1 MAEQIGEIYYVVR
14 AETEG
19 LVRGEQM
26 ATRSLDR
33 LESEM
38 RETDKAAERMNTS
51 MTGLAKAIA
60 AVVAA
65 SALRDMARLVQSY
78 QEMAERVQMA
88 TSSQAEYELVQQRLL
103 ATANGTY
110 RSLAEAQELFIR
122 TNASLQA
129 LGYTTTQALDVMDS
143 LSYSFVTNATSAD
156 RAQGAISAVSKAFNT
171 GKVAA
176 DQWETITTAIPSVIE
191 QIAAASGKTSA
202 EIRSLGAAGKLTAQ
216 QLSEGLRQSLDA
228 NSAAAEKMAVN
239 LTDAQV
245 RIRTA
250 LQVTLVAVE
259 NQTGALQTLTDSL
272 VAAAD
277 MMIDF
282 AGDAANVESLMT
294 ALTLAVTSTA
304 AVIAGRLVQSLS
316 ASAAAFYSN
325 TVAAA
330 AKTRA
335 ALSAAQ
341 ASTAAAAQELI
352 LAQAAER
359 AAVGLSSH
367 GAAAQRLVAAQAAAT
382 AATNALATAQQ
393 RMVGVATVAASA
405 VGALRTALA
414 FLGGPAG
421 VLLLAAGAVFTFAT
435 RTEQAKPPTDA
446 LVASVG
452 GLGTAAERAAKR
464 FERLTTG
471 IDKLNRKELT
481 LRRGELESQLASA
494 ERQLKAFERQFERGV
509 GSVGQ
514 VEGARAAVEELRKAL
529 EKLGT
534 AKPADEVNLAPVA
547 DSGAEKAA
555 KKAQTEAER
564 QAEAIRNQV
573 TELQFQADTLG
584 MTNTELELY
593 KLQLAGATDEQIRAA
608 ATSLQLVDAFEAQAN
623 AEKAAADAAAEAERK
638 RQAQRQALGQA
649 DPIAGEQIRFEDQ
662 IASLR
667 ALNEAKLLEDQRYLD
682 LKAQAEA
689 AHDEQMRVLQEENFR
704 RQSAG
709 NALLLDTLGEV
720 QTATT
725 NALVGLVTGAANGEE
740 AIRALAGSILNNAVG
755 ALVEMGAQYVKNLIM
770 GQAASTAAAATG
782 VATAT
787 ALSAAYATPAAL
799 ASLASF
805 GANAAPAAAGI
816 SSTVALAQ
824 GLSAIPGRRYGGPVA
839 ADGMYRVNENG
850 RPEVFQGANGQQ
862 FMLPN
867 QRGEV
872 VSNEDATAG
881 GGGGVNVVVNIN
893 QSAEKAG
900 TVARTNDGETEMI
913 DVFVADIM
921 GDGRTARAISTKF
934 GLRPAGR

>member
-1 MAEQIGEIYYVVR
+1 MAESVGEIFYTVR

-129 LGYTTTQALDVMDS
+129 LGYTTSQALDVMDS

-191 QIAAASGKTSA
+191 QIAAASGKTSS
-202 EIRSLGAAGKLTAQ
+202 EIRALGAAGKLTAQ

-272 VAAAD
+272 VTAAD

-341 ASTAAAAQELI
+341 AATAAAAQELI

-446 LVASVG
+446 LAASVG
-452 GLGTAAERAAKR
+452 GLGTAAERAAER

-529 EKLGT
+529 DKLGT
-534 AKPADEVNLAPVA
+534 TKPADDVPPPPVVGTDAP
-547 DSGAEKAA
+547 KATV
-555 KKAQTEAER
+555 TEAER

-573 TELQFQADTLG
+573 AESQFQADTLG

-593 KLQLAGATDEQIRAA
+593 KLQLAGATDEQLRAA
-608 ATSLQLVDAFEAQAN
+608 QTALQLVDAFEQQKLA
-623 AEKAAADAAAEAERK
+623 AEEIEKQREKFGTDVGGTIRGEVSPLSGGAFDEQTARYEAEAAAEQERYAAQLERLK
-638 RQAQRQALGQA
+638 TAKSLELEVVGGYQALEQQMAMEHSARLAQIESARQAVMLQSGQEFFGEMA
-649 DPIAGEQIRFEDQ
+649 AATATFAGEQSALYKAMFA
-662 IASLR
+662 AS
-667 ALNEAKLLEDQRYLD
+667 
-682 LKAQAEA
+682 KAFAIAEA
-689 AHDEQMRVLQEENFR
+689 AVKIQQ
-704 RQSAG
+704 G
-709 NALLLDTLGEV
+709 
-720 QTATT
+720 
-725 NALVGLVTGAANGEE
+725 
-740 AIRALAGSILNNAVG
+740 I
-755 ALVEMGAQYVKNLIM
+755 AQ
-770 GQAASTAAAATG
+770 AAATPWP
-782 VATAT
+782 AN
-787 ALSAAYATPAAL
+787 LAAM
-799 ASLASF
+799 ASV
-805 GANAAPAAAGI
+805 AAATSSILSNI
-816 SSTVALAQ
+816 SSVNMA
-824 GLSAIPGRRYGGPVA
+824 GGRRYGGPVA

-862 FMLPN
+862 FMIPN
-867 QRGEV
+867 QRGQV

-900 TVARTNDGETEMI
+900 TMARTNDGETEMI

-934 GLRPAGR
+934 GLKPAGR